1 MIITRTKTPINKIL
15 ETKMNRVQAYCVR
28 FSPRRGSVT
37 SLRRG
42 RNFKGGFGQ
51 LRSAGDGDVPP
62 WLRDLQISTQSGKAR
77 LWTSK
82 QRQPRRLVLD
92 GEGSTTR
99 R

>member
-15 ETKMNRVQAYCVR
+15 ETRMEGVQADRVG
-28 FSPRRGSVT
+28 FSPRRGSMT

-42 RNFKGGFGQ
+42 RNFKGGSGQ
-51 LRSAGDGDVPP
+51 LQSAGDGDVPP

-77 LWTSK
+77 LWTLK
-82 QRQPRRLVLD
+82 QRQPRHLVLN
-92 GEGSTTR
+92 GEGSMTR